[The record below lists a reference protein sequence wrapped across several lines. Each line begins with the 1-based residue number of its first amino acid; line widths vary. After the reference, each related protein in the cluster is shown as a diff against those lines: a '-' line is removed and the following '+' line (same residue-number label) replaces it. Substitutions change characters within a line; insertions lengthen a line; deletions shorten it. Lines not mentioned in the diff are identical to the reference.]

1 MRHQNKPVAPITY
14 LNTKGKVTP
23 VDETQDTDWSACL
36 VVNLKEIAILQTG
49 LNRAY
54 FNCNCDL
61 NKDVLESI
69 LSKVKHILKVY
80 EESK

>member
-1 MRHQNKPVAPITY
+1 MHQNKPVAPITY
-14 LNTKGKVTP
+14 LNDKGQNILVHEEQDNEWSTP
-23 VDETQDTDWSACL
+23 L

-61 NKDVLESI
+61 NKDVLKSI
-69 LSKVKHILKVY
+69 LAKVKECLKTIGN
-80 EESK
+80 ET